1 VLTVSIC
8 ALVHDDWGGRDEPM
22 LDPLLHALRD
32 VAHTI
37 GPSGL

>member
-8 ALVHDDWGGRDEPM
+8 ALVRDDRDEPM

-37 GPSGL
+37 DLSGL